1 MVNPE
6 DMENKEEN
14 EGAKEEVNEEENEET
29 KEENEEEKEKTE
41 LSKLEEELKVKEEE
55 IAELNDSY
63 LRLQADFMNYKK
75 RTEKDKVQTIAY
87 ANEDLICDLLP
98 VIDNFERALKTTED
112 KNSSFLEG
120 TKMIYDQLIKVL
132 VDHGLEEIE
141 ALGEKF
147 DPNYHHAALM
157 EESEDDE
164 GTILEVFQK
173 GYKLKDKVI
182 RPSMVKVAK

>member
-1 MVNPE
+1 MAKLE
-6 DMENKEEN
+6 DLEN
-14 EGAKEEVNEEENEET
+14 EEVEEVNEEEVNK
-29 KEENEEEKEKTE
+29 KEEMQETE
-41 LSKLEEELKVKEEE
+41 SLKFEEELKGKDEE
-55 IAELNDSY
+55 IKKLNDSY
-63 LRLQADFMNYKK
+63 LRLQADFINHKK
-75 RTEKDKVQTIAY
+75 RIEKDKVNTIAY

-98 VIDNFERALKTTED
+98 VIDNFERALKTAED
-112 KNSSFLEG
+112 GESSFWEG

-132 VDHGLEEIE
+132 VDNGLEEIN
-141 ALGEKF
+141 ALGENF

-157 EESEDDE
+157 EESEDDNE